1 MIRIFLATHHHA
13 RAILFTNS
21 RTTLIKGARNLFVC
35 LGTLLCTC
43 SALFGQTPP
52 PGFSSL
58 TVGSNWNQP
67 VGLTFSNSGRMFVW
81 EKAGKVWMVEND
93 TKPNAPLLD
102 ISEEVGDWRDHG
114 LLGFALDPNF
124 EANGFIYLLYVVDRH
139 YLTKFGTPAYRSTS
153 NEYYQATIGRLTRYQ
168 VDLNRTNSSI
178 VPQSRTI
185 LLGESINTGIP
196 ILSSV
201 HGVGSLVFG
210 SDGTLLV
217 SCGDG
222 ASAQSADAGSSSVTY
237 YAQGLADGIISPQQ
251 NVGAFRVQQI
261 DVLNGKVL
269 RLDPVTGD
277 GVPGNPYFEAGN
289 RRSARSRVW
298 ALGLRNPF
306 RMSRRPD
313 TGSTLVADGNPG
325 VFYIGDVGFSWWEEM
340 NVLQTAKTNFGWPL
354 SSTNDWKKM
363 PCTTLP
369 TRSIRTRLT
378 RFTRPTAASK
388 PSFSSISCCSR
399 TIMPGLLRKP
409 TPAMEA
415 RSLVTEAKYLCIP
428 VR

>member
-1 MIRIFLATHHHA
+1 
-13 RAILFTNS
+13 
-21 RTTLIKGARNLFVC
+21 
-35 LGTLLCTC
+35 
-43 SALFGQTPP
+43 
-52 PGFSSL
+52 
-58 TVGSNWNQP
+58 
-67 VGLTFSNSGRMFVW
+67 
-81 EKAGKVWMVEND
+81 MVEND